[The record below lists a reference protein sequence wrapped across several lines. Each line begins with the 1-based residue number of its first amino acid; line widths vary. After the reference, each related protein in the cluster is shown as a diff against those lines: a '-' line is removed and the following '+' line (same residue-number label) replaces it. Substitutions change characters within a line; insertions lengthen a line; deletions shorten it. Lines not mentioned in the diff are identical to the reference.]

1 MCLAHPKEEK
11 REERRREDKQISERV
26 SNHLFKN
33 KMAEGS
39 RPRGRPFKIIDER
52 QVFLV

>member
-11 REERRREDKQISERV
+11 RGERRREDKQIIFE
-26 SNHLFKN
+26 N

-52 QVFLV
+52 QVLLV